1 MEIEGDT
8 VVFKSVSEE
17 EETKMKYIE
26 MEDRPYREVVED
38 LLQRRSI
45 KNRLGMLVW
54 LRNQKELKV
63 TANMKRV
70 ETARKQIEILLQMID
85 EEKEGTLEA
94 EDEYLGDELI

>member
-1 MEIEGDT
+1 
-8 VVFKSVSEE
+8 
-17 EETKMKYIE
+17 MKYIE

-63 TANMKRV
+63 TANMKRA

-94 EDEYLGDELI
+94 EDEHLGDELI